1 MNQLGLKRKFVWLAA
16 GWTIGALLIA
26 WPGIVGAQTKV
37 APVVGAAYNVGSA
50 LMDNLKQ
57 LTGQRASLTLSSGKV
72 FTGSIKEVGQHLVHL
87 EKLQGKEYFDALIR
101 IEDVSAVEIRFR
113 KPQR

>member
-1 MNQLGLKRKFVWLAA
+1 MNHHGMGR
-16 GWTIGALLIA
+16 IGAWLVIVTVVAVGLVAPQGA
-26 WPGIVGAQTKV
+26 WAGPAKV

-57 LTGQRASLTLSSGKV
+57 LTGQRASLILSSGKV
-72 FTGSIKEVGQHLVHL
+72 FTGTIKEVGQHLVHL